1 MKRLFCLLIIL
12 PLLHIQAAR
21 AQKPFSEG
29 TIVFSMQVKTDDAQ
43 AAAMLNNSTMTIYVK
58 GNHIRH
64 EMNFNGGFQNTSIT
78 NLTDSST
85 VVLMDGMGQKKM
97 MKLSQ
102 GQLDKIRN
110 TPANYTIDFQN
121 DTKTILGYS
130 CKKTIVHVKGGTD
143 LVFWV
148 TDQLIPTSTE
158 WSHVS
163 GLKEL
168 PLEFDMTQRG
178 AVMTL
183 TATKVDLSPV
193 SDDKFK
199 IPDGY
204 EEVTPEQMMGG
215 GKQ

>member
-1 MKRLFCLLIIL
+1 MKRLFGLLL
-12 PLLHIQAAR
+12 FVPLLYIQFAY

-29 TIVFSMQVKTDDAQ
+29 TLVFTMQAKADDEQTAS
-43 AAAMLNNSTMTIYVK
+43 MLNNATMTIYVK
-58 GNHIRH
+58 GDKVRH

-78 NLTDSST
+78 NLADSST
-85 VVLMDGMGQKKM
+85 VVFMDMMGQKKM

-102 GQLDKIRN
+102 AQLDKIRN

-121 DTKTILGYS
+121 DTKTILGYT
-130 CKKTIVHVKGGTD
+130 CKKAIVHVKGGAD

-148 TDQLIPTSTE
+148 TDQLIPTTTE

-163 GLKEL
+163 GLKGL
-168 PLEFDMTQRG
+168 LLEFDMTQRG
-178 AVMTL
+178 ATMTL
-183 TATKVDLSPV
+183 TATKVDPSPV
-193 SDDKFK
+193 SDDQFK